1 MRPRRAYFC
10 VLLVPLILKKVN
22 FYKTQR
28 LKWLQ
33 KLSPRTFSTLTT
45 SMVMYVTILTVGQ
58 CFITICWCCRL
69 QVLNVH
75 TQYDI
80 RSQRGRCTPWPGLD
94 SQEYGT
100 ARSPAHSAE
109 DTFYREGE
117 DWRYKHTQSLNFKP
131 FVRTRLLIAAVETLK
146 GVGGGSVVRF
156 SNKNI
161 EA

>member
-1 MRPRRAYFC
+1 MATKDESQNLQYIDYINGHVCNNLDSRT
-10 VLLVPLILKKVN
+10 V
-22 FYKTQR
+22 FYDNEQ
-28 LKWLQ
+28 
-33 KLSPRTFSTLTT
+33 F
-45 SMVMYVTILTVGQ
+45 
-58 CFITICWCCRL
+58 FITICWCCRL
-69 QVLNVH
+69 QVLDVH

-109 DTFYREGE
+109 DTFYWEGE

-131 FVRTRLLIAAVETLK
+131 FVRTRLLVAAVETLK
-146 GVGGGSVVRF
+146 GVGGGSVVRLA
-156 SNKNI
+156 NKSI